1 MALPSHEDRGCAAPE
16 LSDTLLY
23 GTPYR
28 PVRWLGRG
36 GMGEVIEAAHVGLD
50 KPVVVKLL
58 HRDLNRE
65 PRLVERMRVEAQSLA
80 RLAHPNLV
88 TVTDF
93 GRTAEGR
100 TFLVMERLLG
110 RTMREELAAR
120 GALPALEALDLVT
133 QTLAGLAAA
142 HGAGI
147 VHRDVKLENL
157 FVCDA
162 DAQGRR
168 VVKVLDF
175 GIAKVVAPGGD
186 GRAPAPSLYQTEEGV
201 LVGTPRYLSP
211 EQACGLAV
219 DARTDVYAA
228 GVVLYTLLAG
238 RGPFEHVRPVHELV
252 RAHASEVPAPP
263 SWHAPWPVPPEL
275 DRAVMRALEKR
286 PELRFPDAPAF
297 AAELSRIAA
306 ALGSGAGTASVVTPV
321 VPPGLGW
328 QSTAP
333 LTVPPV
339 RAVVAPTLSATVEAF
354 GLTAPGGAGQPAARP
369 AQLQPPAAYGAGARR
384 TRRRPAAA
392 ASSRAAMAMLVVSVV
407 LFGFALAFLVS
418 VLGSRRP

>member
-1 MALPSHEDRGCAAPE
+1 MALPPHDDCISTAPE
-16 LSDTLLY
+16 LSDTVLL

-28 PVRWLGRG
+28 PLRRLGRG

-65 PRLVERMRVEAQSLA
+65 PRLVERMRIEAQSLA

-88 TVTDF
+88 VVTDF
-93 GRTAEGR
+93 GQTPEGR
-100 TFLVMERLLG
+100 TFLVMERLYG
-110 RTMREELAAR
+110 RTLREELAAR
-120 GALPALEALDLVT
+120 GALPVLEALDLVL
-133 QTLAGLAAA
+133 QALAGLAAA

-157 FVCDA
+157 FVCDP
-162 DAQGRR
+162 DPQGRR

-175 GIAKVVAPGGD
+175 GLAKVVALMGD
-186 GRAPAPSLYQTEEGV
+186 GRAPAPSRYQTEEGM
-201 LVGTPRYLSP
+201 LIGTPRYLSP
-211 EQACGLAV
+211 EQASGLAV
-219 DARTDVYAA
+219 DARTDVYAI

-238 RGPFEHVRPVHELV
+238 RDPFEHVKRLLDLL

-263 SWHAPWPVPPEL
+263 SRHAPQPIAPDL

-286 PELRFPDAPAF
+286 PELRFPDAASF

-306 ALGSGAGTASVVTPV
+306 ALASGAWTASAAPAA
-321 VPPGLGW
+321 PW

-333 LTVPPV
+333 LAVPPV
-339 RAVVAPTLSATVEAF
+339 VPHLAPTLSATVEAF
-354 GLTAPGGAGQPAARP
+354 GLAAPSGAQPPTAGPGQAQPSAPRSAGLAGGVARGRR
-369 AQLQPPAAYGAGARR
+369 PPAAGPSGAV
-384 TRRRPAAA
+384 
-392 ASSRAAMAMLVVSVV
+392 MAILTVMAL
-407 LFGFALAFLVS
+407 LFGFMLA
-418 VLGSRRP
+418 VLMRLGG

>member
-1 MALPSHEDRGCAAPE
+1 MAVPSHDDRRCAEPE

-28 PVRWLGRG
+28 PVRRLGRG

-50 KPVVVKLL
+50 KAVVVKLL

-88 TVTDF
+88 MVTDF

-100 TFLVMERLLG
+100 TFLVMERLHG

-120 GALPALEALDLVT
+120 GALPALEALDLVM
-133 QTLAGLAAA
+133 QALAGLGAA

-211 EQACGLAV
+211 EQACGMAV

-228 GVVLYTLLAG
+228 GVVLYTLIAG
-238 RGPFEHVRPVHELV
+238 RGPFEHVRPIHELL
-252 RAHASEVPAPP
+252 RAHASEIPAPP
-263 SWHAPWPVPPEL
+263 SCHAPRPVPPEL

-286 PELRFPDAPAF
+286 PELRFPDAATF

-306 ALGSGAGTASVVTPV
+306 ALGGGAGVAPV
-321 VPPGLGW
+321 VPPGLSW

-339 RAVVAPTLSATVEAF
+339 RAVVAPTLNATVEAF
-354 GLTAPGGAGQPAARP
+354 GLTAPGGPAGQLTARPLQSRLPAAR
-369 AQLQPPAAYGAGARR
+369 GAGGRR
-384 TRRRPAAA
+384 ARRRPAAPEA
-392 ASSRAAMAMLVVSVV
+392 SRAAMVMLVLSVL
-407 LFGFALAFLVS
+407 LFGFTLAFLVS
-418 VLGSRRP
+418 VVG

>member
-1 MALPSHEDRGCAAPE
+1 M
-16 LSDTLLY
+16 LY

-28 PVRWLGRG
+28 PVRRLGRG

-65 PRLVERMRVEAQSLA
+65 PRQVERMRVEAQSLA

-100 TFLVMERLLG
+100 TFLVMERLHG
-110 RTMREELAAR
+110 RTMREELEAR

-133 QTLAGLAAA
+133 QALAGLAAA

-162 DAQGRR
+162 DERGRR

-238 RGPFEHVRPVHELV
+238 RGPFEHVRPVHELL

-263 SWHAPWPVPPEL
+263 SRHAPRPVPPEL
-275 DRAVMRALEKR
+275 DRAVMRALEKH
-286 PELRFPDAPAF
+286 PELRFPDATAF
-297 AAELSRIAA
+297 AVELSRIAA
-306 ALGSGAGTASVVTPV
+306 VLGSGAGTAPLAL
-321 VPPGLGW
+321 PELRW
-328 QSTAP
+328 QRTAP

-354 GLTAPGGAGQPAARP
+354 GLTTPGGTGQPTARP
-369 AQLQPPAAYGAGARR
+369 PQPRPAGVHGTGGRR
-384 TRRRPAAA
+384 ARRRPAAA
-392 ASSRAAMAMLVVSVV
+392 EPSRAVMAMLVLSVV

-418 VLGSRRP
+418 VVG

>member
-1 MALPSHEDRGCAAPE
+1 MPSHEDCRCAAPE

-28 PVRWLGRG
+28 PTRRLGRG

-58 HRDLNRE
+58 HRDLSRE

-93 GRTAEGR
+93 GQTAEGR
-100 TFLVMERLLG
+100 TYLVMERLYG

-120 GALPALEALDLVT
+120 GALPALEAIALVE
-133 QTLAGLAAA
+133 QALAGLDAA

-157 FVCDA
+157 FVCDP

-175 GIAKVVAPGGD
+175 GIAKVLASQGD
-186 GRAPAPSLYQTEEGV
+186 GRAPSPSLYQTEEGV
-201 LVGTPRYLSP
+201 VVGTPRYLSP
-211 EQACGLAV
+211 EQVSGLAV

-238 RGPFEHVRPVHELV
+238 RGPFEHVKPLVELL

-263 SWHAPWPVPPEL
+263 SRHAPWPTPPEL
-275 DRAVMRALEKR
+275 DRAVLRALEKR
-286 PELRFPDAPAF
+286 PELRFPGAAAF

-306 ALGSGAGTASVVTPV
+306 RLAHGSSPAVALPYGPC
-321 VPPGLGW
+321 W

-333 LTVPPV
+333 LVIPPV
-339 RAVVAPTLSATVEAF
+339 RAHVAPTLSATVAAF
-354 GLTAPGGAGQPAARP
+354 GLGAPGEAAPAA
-369 AQLQPPAAYGAGARR
+369 
-384 TRRRPAAA
+384 PAAA
-392 ASSRAAMAMLVVSVV
+392 PPPRRPEGRGAGETRRARRPRAVAEPSRADMVMLVVGVV
-407 LFGFALAFLVS
+407 LFGFALALLAS
-418 VLGSRRP
+418 VAG

>member
-1 MALPSHEDRGCAAPE
+1 MALPSHEDCRCAAPE
-16 LSDTLLY
+16 LSDTLLD

-28 PVRWLGRG
+28 PVRRLGRG

-100 TFLVMERLLG
+100 TFLVMERLYG

-120 GALPALEALDLVT
+120 GALPATEALDLVT

-175 GIAKVVAPGGD
+175 GIAKVVAPRGD

-228 GVVLYTLLAG
+228 GVVLYTLVAG
-238 RGPFEHVRPVHELV
+238 RDPFEHMRRVHELV

-263 SWHAPWPVPPEL
+263 SSHAPRLVPPEL
-275 DRAVMRALEKR
+275 DRAIMRALEKR
-286 PELRFPDAPAF
+286 PELRFPDAAAF

-306 ALGSGAGTASVVTPV
+306 GLSRGVDGGSVVPS
-321 VPPGLGW
+321 GSYW
-328 QSTAP
+328 QRTAP
-333 LTVPPV
+333 LTLPPV
-339 RAVVAPTLSATVEAF
+339 RAPVLPPTLSATVKAF
-354 GLTAPGGAGQPAARP
+354 GLTALDMAAQPTPGAAQQR
-369 AQLQPPAAYGAGARR
+369 ASEAHRSRARR
-384 TRRRPAAA
+384 ARRPARPE
-392 ASSRAAMAMLVVSVV
+392 ASWAAMGLLVVSVV
-407 LFGFALAFLVS
+407 LFGFTLALLVS
-418 VLGSRRP
+418 FVG

>member
-1 MALPSHEDRGCAAPE
+1 MALPSHDDRRCAEPE

-28 PVRWLGRG
+28 PVRRLGRG

-100 TFLVMERLLG
+100 TFLVMERLHG

-120 GALPALEALDLVT
+120 GALPALEALDLVM
-133 QTLAGLAAA
+133 QALAGLAAA

-162 DAQGRR
+162 DARGRR

-228 GVVLYTLLAG
+228 GVVLYTLVAG
-238 RGPFEHVRPVHELV
+238 RGPFEHVRPVHELL
-252 RAHASEVPAPP
+252 RAHASEIPAPP
-263 SWHAPWPVPPEL
+263 SCHAPRPVPPEL
-275 DRAVMRALEKR
+275 DRAVMRSLEKR
-286 PELRFPDAPAF
+286 PELRFPDAAAF

-306 ALGSGAGTASVVTPV
+306 ALGGGAGAAPV
-321 VPPGLGW
+321 VPPGLSW

-339 RAVVAPTLSATVEAF
+339 RAVVAPTLNATVKAF
-354 GLTAPGGAGQPAARP
+354 GLTAPDGRGLPMARHLPARGPAAH
-369 AQLQPPAAYGAGARR
+369 GVGGRR
-384 TRRRPAAA
+384 ARRRPATEA
-392 ASSRAAMAMLVVSVV
+392 SRAVMAMLVLSVV

-418 VLGSRRP
+418 VVG

>member
-1 MALPSHEDRGCAAPE
+1 MLD
-16 LSDTLLY
+16 

-28 PVRWLGRG
+28 PVRRLGRG

-100 TFLVMERLLG
+100 TFLVMERLYG

-120 GALPALEALDLVT
+120 GALPAMEALDLVA

-162 DAQGRR
+162 DVQGRR

-175 GIAKVVAPGGD
+175 GIAKVVAPRGD

-238 RGPFEHVRPVHELV
+238 RDPFEHVRRVHELV
-252 RAHASEVPAPP
+252 RAHASEVPVPP
-263 SWHAPWPVPPEL
+263 SSHAPRPVPPEL
-275 DRAVMRALEKR
+275 DRAVMRALEKH
-286 PELRFPDAPAF
+286 PALRFPDAAAF

-306 ALGSGAGTASVVTPV
+306 GLSGGADRGAAVPSGSC
-321 VPPGLGW
+321 W
-328 QSTAP
+328 QRTAP
-333 LTVPPV
+333 LTLPPV
-339 RAVVAPTLSATVEAF
+339 RAPLLPPTLNATVEAF
-354 GLTAPGGAGQPAARP
+354 GLTAPDSAAQAAP
-369 AQLQPPAAYGAGARR
+369 GSALQRAPEASLGRARR
-384 TRRRPAAA
+384 ARRRPARPE
-392 ASSRAAMAMLVVSVV
+392 ASWAAMGLLVVSVV
-407 LFGFALAFLVS
+407 LFGFTLALLLSFV
-418 VLGSRRP
+418 G

>member
-1 MALPSHEDRGCAAPE
+1 MVLPSHDDRRCAEPE
-16 LSDTLLY
+16 LSDTLLF

-28 PVRWLGRG
+28 PVRRLGRG

-100 TFLVMERLLG
+100 TFLVMERLHG

-120 GALPALEALDLVT
+120 GALPALEALDLVM
-133 QTLAGLAAA
+133 QALAGLAAA

-168 VVKVLDF
+168 AVKVLDF

-228 GVVLYTLLAG
+228 GVVLYTLVAG
-238 RGPFEHVRPVHELV
+238 RGPFEHVGPIHELL
-252 RAHASEVPAPP
+252 RAHASEIPAPP
-263 SWHAPWPVPPEL
+263 SCHAPRPVPPEL

-286 PELRFPDAPAF
+286 PELRFPDAAAF

-306 ALGSGAGTASVVTPV
+306 ALGGGAGTAPV
-321 VPPGLGW
+321 VPPGLSW

-339 RAVVAPTLSATVEAF
+339 RAVVAPTLNATVEAF
-354 GLTAPGGAGQPAARP
+354 GLSAPDGRGQPMARHLPPRAPGAHRAG
-369 AQLQPPAAYGAGARR
+369 GRR
-384 TRRRPAAA
+384 ARRRPATEA
-392 ASSRAAMAMLVVSVV
+392 SRAAMAMLVLSVV

-418 VLGSRRP
+418 VVG

>member
-1 MALPSHEDRGCAAPE
+1 MALPSHDDGRWAAPE

-28 PVRWLGRG
+28 PVRRLGRG

-100 TFLVMERLLG
+100 TFLVMERLYG
-110 RTMREELAAR
+110 RTLREELAAR

-147 VHRDVKLENL
+147 VHRDVKLDNL

-175 GIAKVVAPGGD
+175 GIAKVVASAGD

-211 EQACGLAV
+211 EQASGVAV

-238 RGPFEHVRPVHELV
+238 RGPFEHVRPLHDLL
-252 RAHASEVPAPP
+252 RAHASEIPAPP
-263 SWHAPWPVPPEL
+263 SRYAPRPVPPEL
-275 DRAVMRALEKR
+275 DGAIMRALEKR
-286 PELRFPDAPAF
+286 PELRFPSAPAF

-306 ALGSGAGTASVVTPV
+306 TLGDGVETAALL
-321 VPPGLGW
+321 PPGSCW
-328 QSTAP
+328 QRTAP

-339 RAVVAPTLSATVEAF
+339 RAFVAPTLSATVEAF
-354 GLTAPGGAGQPAARP
+354 GLTAPGGAVQPTARP
-369 AQLQPPAAYGAGARR
+369 ALPRPSTARGAGARR
-384 TRRRPAAA
+384 ARRPPGGAAP
-392 ASSRAAMAMLVVSVV
+392 SRAVMAMLVVSVV
-407 LFGFALAFLVS
+407 LFGFALALLVS
-418 VLGSRRP
+418 VVG

>member
-1 MALPSHEDRGCAAPE
+1 MALPSHDDGRWAAPE

-28 PVRWLGRG
+28 PVRRLGRG

-100 TFLVMERLLG
+100 TFLVMERLHG
-110 RTMREELAAR
+110 RTLREELAAR
-120 GALPALEALDLVT
+120 GALPALEAIDLVT

-147 VHRDVKLENL
+147 VHRDVKLDNL

-168 VVKVLDF
+168 MVKVLDF
-175 GIAKVVAPGGD
+175 GIAKVVASAGD

-201 LVGTPRYLSP
+201 VVGTPRYLSP
-211 EQACGLAV
+211 EQASGEAV
-219 DARTDVYAA
+219 DARSDVYAA

-238 RGPFEHVRPVHELV
+238 RGPFEHVRPVHELL

-263 SWHAPWPVPPEL
+263 SRYAPRPVPPEL
-275 DRAVMRALEKR
+275 DRAIMRALEKR
-286 PELRFPDAPAF
+286 PELRFPSAAAF

-306 ALGSGAGTASVVTPV
+306 ALGDGVETEEFL
-321 VPPGLGW
+321 PPGSCW

-339 RAVVAPTLSATVEAF
+339 RAFVAPTLSVTVEAF
-354 GLTAPGGAGQPAARP
+354 GLTAPGGALQPTARP
-369 AQLQPPAAYGAGARR
+369 ALPRPSTAPGAGARR
-384 TRRRPAAA
+384 ARRPPAGAAPSHA
-392 ASSRAAMAMLVVSVV
+392 VMAMLVVSVV
-407 LFGFALAFLVS
+407 LFGFALALLVS
-418 VLGSRRP
+418 IVG

>member
-1 MALPSHEDRGCAAPE
+1 MALPSHDDCRCSASE

-28 PVRWLGRG
+28 PVRRLGRG

-88 TVTDF
+88 MVTDF

-100 TFLVMERLLG
+100 TFLVMERLYG

-120 GALPALEALDLVT
+120 GALPPLEALDLVT

-162 DAQGRR
+162 DARGRR

-175 GIAKVVAPGGD
+175 GIAKVVAPRGD

-238 RGPFEHVRPVHELV
+238 RGPFEHVKRVPDLV

-263 SWHAPWPVPPEL
+263 SCHAPRPVPPEL

-286 PELRFPDAPAF
+286 PELRFPDAAAF
-297 AAELSRIAA
+297 ADELSRIAA
-306 ALGSGAGTASVVTPV
+306 ALSGGAGPAPALPTGAR
-321 VPPGLGW
+321 W
-328 QSTAP
+328 ESTAP

-339 RAVVAPTLSATVEAF
+339 RALVAPTLSATVEAF
-354 GLTAPGGAGQPAARP
+354 GLTAPGGAE
-369 AQLQPPAAYGAGARR
+369 PPASGRAPPRAPEARRGGARR
-384 TRRRPAAA
+384 VRRRPARAE
-392 ASSRAAMAMLVVSVV
+392 SSVAAMVMLVVSVV
-407 LFGFALAFLVS
+407 LFGFAVALLVS
-418 VLGSRRP
+418 VVG

>member
-1 MALPSHEDRGCAAPE
+1 M
-16 LSDTLLY
+16 LY

-28 PVRWLGRG
+28 PLRRLGRG

-65 PRLVERMRVEAQSLA
+65 PRSVERMRVEAQSLA

-93 GRTAEGR
+93 GQTAEGR
-100 TFLVMERLLG
+100 TFLVMERLYG

-120 GALPALEALDLVT
+120 GALPALEAIDLVE

-147 VHRDVKLENL
+147 VHRDVKLDNL
-157 FVCDA
+157 FVCDP
-162 DAQGRR
+162 DARGRR

-175 GIAKVVAPGGD
+175 GIAKVVAAQGD

-211 EQACGLAV
+211 EQASGLAV

-238 RGPFEHVRPVHELV
+238 RGPFEHVKPLQDLL
-252 RAHASEVPAPP
+252 RAHAVEVPEPP
-263 SWHAPWPVPPEL
+263 SRYAPRPVPPEL
-275 DRAVMRALEKR
+275 ERAIMRALEKR
-286 PELRFPDAPAF
+286 PELRFTGAAAF
-297 AAELSRIAA
+297 AGELSRIAA
-306 ALGSGAGTASVVTPV
+306 ALVRGASPV
-321 VPPGLGW
+321 LPPGPRW

-333 LTVPPV
+333 LSFPPV
-339 RAVVAPTLSATVEAF
+339 RAAVAPTLSATVKAF
-354 GLTAPGGAGQPAARP
+354 GLTAPGAA
-369 AQLQPPAAYGAGARR
+369 APPTWQEAPPDPSGARR
-384 TRRRPAAA
+384 SVRVGATARARRRPARPE
-392 ASSRAAMAMLVVSVV
+392 ASPAAMAMLVVSVV
-407 LFGFALAFLVS
+407 LFGFALALLVT
-418 VLGSRRP
+418 VVG

>member
-1 MALPSHEDRGCAAPE
+1 MPSHEDCRCAAPE

-28 PVRWLGRG
+28 PTRRLGRG

-58 HRDLNRE
+58 HRDLSRE

-93 GRTAEGR
+93 GQTAEGR
-100 TFLVMERLLG
+100 TYLVMERLYG

-120 GALPALEALDLVT
+120 GALPPPEAIALVEQA
-133 QTLAGLAAA
+133 LAGLDAA

-157 FVCDA
+157 FVCDP

-175 GIAKVVAPGGD
+175 GIAKVVAAHGD

-211 EQACGLAV
+211 EQISGLAV

-238 RGPFEHVRPVHELV
+238 RGPFEHVKPLLELL

-263 SWHAPWPVPPEL
+263 SRHAPWPTPPEL

-286 PELRFPDAPAF
+286 PELRFPGAATF

-306 ALGSGAGTASVVTPV
+306 RLAGGSSPPFALPHGPR
-321 VPPGLGW
+321 W

-333 LTVPPV
+333 LVIPPV
-339 RAVVAPTLSATVEAF
+339 RAHVAPTLSATVAAF
-354 GLTAPGGAGQPAARP
+354 GLPAPGEAAQAAPGAAPPRLPAAR
-369 AQLQPPAAYGAGARR
+369 GATGARR
-384 TRRRPAAA
+384 TRRPRAVAEP
-392 ASSRAAMAMLVVSVV
+392 SRADMVMLVVGVV
-407 LFGFALAFLVS
+407 LFGFALALLAS
-418 VLGSRRP
+418 VVG

>member
-1 MALPSHEDRGCAAPE
+1 MALSSHDDRRCSTLE

-28 PVRWLGRG
+28 PVRRLGRG

-100 TFLVMERLLG
+100 TFLVMERLYG

-120 GALPALEALDLVT
+120 GALPPLEALDLVT

-175 GIAKVVAPGGD
+175 GIAKVVAPRGD

-228 GVVLYTLLAG
+228 GVVLYALIAG
-238 RGPFEHVRPVHELV
+238 RDPFEHMKRVHELV

-263 SWHAPWPVPPEL
+263 SCHAPRPVPPEL

-286 PELRFPDAPAF
+286 PELRFPDAAAF
-297 AAELSRIAA
+297 ADELSRIAA
-306 ALGSGAGTASVVTPV
+306 ALSRGATPAPTLPTGSC
-321 VPPGLGW
+321 W

-339 RAVVAPTLSATVEAF
+339 RALVAPTLSATVEAF
-354 GLTAPGGAGQPAARP
+354 GLTAPGGAAQPTSGP
-369 AQLQPPAAYGAGARR
+369 ALPRGPEARR
-384 TRRRPAAA
+384 GGGRRARRRPA
-392 ASSRAAMAMLVVSVV
+392 RAEPSLAVMAMLVVSVV
-407 LFGFALAFLVS
+407 LFGFAVALLVS
-418 VLGSRRP
+418 VAG

>member
-1 MALPSHEDRGCAAPE
+1 MALPSHDDCRCSAPE

-28 PVRWLGRG
+28 PVRRLGRG

-88 TVTDF
+88 MVTDF

-100 TFLVMERLLG
+100 TFLVMERLYG

-120 GALPALEALDLVT
+120 GALPPLEALDLVT

-162 DAQGRR
+162 DARGRR

-175 GIAKVVAPGGD
+175 GIAKVVAPRGD

-238 RGPFEHVRPVHELV
+238 RGPFEHVKRVPDLV

-263 SWHAPWPVPPEL
+263 SCHAPRPVPPEL

-286 PELRFPDAPAF
+286 PELRFPDAAAF
-297 AAELSRIAA
+297 ADELSRIAA
-306 ALGSGAGTASVVTPV
+306 ALSGGAGPAPAL
-321 VPPGLGW
+321 PAGARW
-328 QSTAP
+328 ESTAP

-339 RAVVAPTLSATVEAF
+339 RVLVAPTLSATVEAF
-354 GLTAPGGAGQPAARP
+354 GLTAPGVAEQPASGRALPRAPEARR
-369 AQLQPPAAYGAGARR
+369 GGARR
-384 TRRRPAAA
+384 ARRRPARAE
-392 ASSRAAMAMLVVSVV
+392 SSVAAMVMLVVSVV
-407 LFGFALAFLVS
+407 LFGFAVALLVS
-418 VLGSRRP
+418 VAG

>member
-1 MALPSHEDRGCAAPE
+1 MALPSHDDRRCAEPE

-28 PVRWLGRG
+28 PVRRLGRG

-100 TFLVMERLLG
+100 TFLVMERLYG

-120 GALPALEALDLVT
+120 GALPALEALDLVM
-133 QTLAGLAAA
+133 QALAGLAAA

-162 DAQGRR
+162 DARGRR
-168 VVKVLDF
+168 AVKVLDF

-228 GVVLYTLLAG
+228 GVVLYTLVAG
-238 RGPFEHVRPVHELV
+238 RGPFEHVRPIHELL
-252 RAHASEVPAPP
+252 RAHASEIPAPP
-263 SWHAPWPVPPEL
+263 SCHAPRPVPPEL

-286 PELRFPDAPAF
+286 PELRFPDAAAF

-306 ALGSGAGTASVVTPV
+306 ALGGGAGTAQV
-321 VPPGLGW
+321 VPPGLSW

-339 RAVVAPTLSATVEAF
+339 RAVVAPTLNATVEAF
-354 GLTAPGGAGQPAARP
+354 GLTAPDGRGQPTARHLPPRVPAAHGAGV
-369 AQLQPPAAYGAGARR
+369 RR
-384 TRRRPAAA
+384 ARRRPATE
-392 ASSRAAMAMLVVSVV
+392 ASWAVMAMLVLSVV

-418 VLGSRRP
+418 VVG